1 MNAKLWNSNFWT
13 TTLSK
18 GFLGLQVYENTHKYS
33 TVQAICKF
41 IPVSLSSSENFL
53 TGVTPCVF

>member
-18 GFLGLQVYENTHKYS
+18 GYIGLQVYENIQEQVLNCS
-33 TVQAICKF
+33 GN
-41 IPVSLSSSENFL
+41 L
-53 TGVTPCVF
+53 